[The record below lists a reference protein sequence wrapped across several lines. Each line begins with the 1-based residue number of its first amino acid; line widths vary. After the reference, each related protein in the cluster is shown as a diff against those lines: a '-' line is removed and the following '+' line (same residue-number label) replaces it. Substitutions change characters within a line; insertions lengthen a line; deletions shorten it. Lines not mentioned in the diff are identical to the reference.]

1 MLRRPFCGMAACFL
15 LGILVAAYGS
25 PKLLTGMVVGTS
37 VMMGLFLFLME
48 TLRKRKGRLQACQK
62 NRMSG
67 EGIRQ
72 GAIVLRVVLCI
83 LMLALGGTRYHGE
96 EIQRAEY
103 LPYLKD
109 GMQLSVQ
116 GRLAAK
122 QVKKNQYIY
131 ELSACVLRSYQNEHR
146 SMEAVSCNPILVY
159 SESDMYSIGEILVL
173 DGTVKLWESAA
184 NEGNFDAEKY
194 YQARKMDFTMT
205 DVEIRGVYG
214 KENFIA
220 EWLWELRLR
229 LKKVYQS
236 IMSSKTCGVM
246 TTMALGDKELLE
258 AEVRQL
264 YQVGGLSH
272 ILAISGLH
280 ISVVGM
286 TLYGVLRK
294 GGLGFGVAGGFA
306 CILLLAYG
314 WMVGMGTSV
323 RRALFMFALQL
334 LAAAIGRSYD
344 TLNSLGVA
352 AVVLLW
358 SNPYILWDAGFQF
371 SFVAII
377 GVAYVG
383 RSADFSQYR
392 FGKMLDKLYVSAAI
406 LLTTLPFVAWYY
418 YEIPL
423 YALVM
428 NLLILP
434 MLGFVLGAGLI
445 GGLLGLLSA
454 VVAEVVL
461 FPCEKLLELQ
471 LWLCELCKRLPGA
484 VWITGRPHVGQVALY
499 YVILLTFTFL
509 AYRKKVIPGKQEET
523 AERRI
528 SLPKML
534 KGMAGMLL
542 LVVIICA
549 PIGRKAELNI
559 LDVGQGDGSFL
570 RTAQGYTIFVDG
582 GSSDVSK
589 VGTYR
594 MLPFLK
600 YKGARKIDCW
610 VVSHTDED
618 HISGLLELLEQGY
631 EIKRLVFSAGIVRD
645 EAFGKLTGLAER
657 KGTEIV
663 YLNAGDTIYL
673 GDATLTAVY
682 PAVDA
687 ASDLDGAWKKRAEDK
702 NASSLVVWYEE
713 NGFSGIFTGDI
724 GMEQEREIVAGL
736 DRRVDFYKAA
746 HHGSKYSNS
755 EALLGVLKPTIATV
769 SCGKTNRYGH
779 PAKEAL
785 ERMEKCGAKIFY
797 TMESGQIT
805 IGWDEDGVWVKEYR
819 Q

>member
-1 MLRRPFCGMAACFL
+1 MLRRPLCGMAASFL
-15 LGILVAAYGS
+15 LGILAAAYGS
-25 PKLLTGMVVGTS
+25 PKLLMGMVVGTS
-37 VMMGLFLFLME
+37 VMMGFFLFLTE
-48 TLRKRKGRLQACQK
+48 KLRKRNGRLQACQK
-62 NRMSG
+62 NRMPG
-67 EGIRQ
+67 EGIQR
-72 GAIVLRVVLCI
+72 GSIVLRVVLCI
-83 LMLALGGTRYHGE
+83 LMLALGGVRYHSE
-96 EIQRAEY
+96 EIHRAEY
-103 LPYLKD
+103 LPYLKN

-116 GRLAAK
+116 GKLAAK
-122 QVKKNQYIY
+122 QVKNHQYIY
-131 ELSACVLRSYQNEHR
+131 ELSACVLGSYQNEHENR
-146 SMEAVSCNPILVY
+146 EAVSCNSVLVY
-159 SESDMYSIGEILVL
+159 SESDRYSIGEILVL

-184 NEGNFDAEKY
+184 NEGNFDAKKY
-194 YQARKMDFTMT
+194 YQAHKIDFALT
-205 DVEIRGVYG
+205 DVKVRGVYG
-214 KENFIA
+214 QENVIA

-236 IMSSKTCGVM
+236 TMSPKTCGVM

-258 AEVRQL
+258 TEVRQL
-264 YQVGGLSH
+264 YQICGLSH

-286 TLYGVLRK
+286 TLYGILRK
-294 GGLGFGVAGGFA
+294 SGLGFGVAGGFA
-306 CILLLAYG
+306 GILLFAYG

-323 RRALFMFALQL
+323 VRALLMFALQL
-334 LAAAIGRSYD
+334 LAAVIGRSYD

-352 AVVLLW
+352 AVILLW

-377 GVAYVG
+377 GVACVG
-383 RSADFSQYR
+383 RSADFREYR
-392 FGKMLDKLYVSAAI
+392 LGKMLDKLYVSTAI
-406 LLTTLPFVAWYY
+406 LLTTLPLVAWYY
-418 YEIPL
+418 YEVPL
-423 YALVM
+423 YALGM

-445 GGLLGLLSA
+445 GGLSGLLSA
-454 VVAEVVL
+454 AVAGIVL
-461 FPCEKLLELQ
+461 FPCEKLLKLQ
-471 LWLCELCKRLPGA
+471 LWLCELCKDLPEA
-484 VWITGRPHVGQVALY
+484 VWITGRPLAGQMAVY
-499 YVILLTFTFL
+499 YVILLTFTL
-509 AYRKKVIPGKQEET
+509 WAYRKKVIAAKQEEM

-542 LVVIICA
+542 LAVIICA
-549 PIGRKAELNI
+549 PVGRKAEINI

-570 RTAQGYTIFVDG
+570 RTAQGYTVFVDG

-610 VVSHTDED
+610 VVSHTDVD
-618 HISGLLELLEQGY
+618 HISGLLELLELGY

-645 EAFGKLTGLAER
+645 EIFDKLAGLAER

-663 YLNAGDTIYL
+663 YLNAGDTIHL
-673 GDATLTAVY
+673 GDATLLAVY
-682 PAVDA
+682 PAVDNA
-687 ASDLDGAWKKRAEDK
+687 ADSDGARNGGEEDK
-702 NASSLVVWYEE
+702 NASSLVIRYEE
-713 NGFSGIFTGDI
+713 GGFSGIFTGDI
-724 GMEQEREIVAGL
+724 GMEQEREIAADL
-736 DRRVDFYKAA
+736 DKSVDFYKAA

-755 EALLGVLKPTIATV
+755 EALLGVLKPTVASV

-779 PAKEAL
+779 PAKEAV
-785 ERMEKCGAKIFY
+785 ERMEESGAKIFY

-805 IGWDEDGVWVKEYR
+805 IGWDEDGIWVKEYR